1 MIQSGRI
8 SNQQSTSLPEWGV
21 DARWQPPRLSNEV
34 GGYIFLLEEVV
45 ELVLEAP
52 LISSRL
58 RAEIWD
64 PISSSE
70 DSSAPTPA
78 RGSLLGNAGV
88 TSERLVMAEDELASP
103 PASVPSSLDK
113 LGLLTPQLKLSTLSP
128 WIWKTKYIII
138 FTILHIGDSNP
149 NPKKKKIFVSQNEW
163 CHRSYFFHC
172 GAVTVVTA
180 GMTTATTTTEYF
192 SHSICSQILL
202 NRVSRNFTKSDLTK
216 GMTLKKSQEV
226 RNCDMSVSQKK
237 NRQFKFSTSVSGAIY
252 TKWIYQLEVWKKKS
266 SKRNDIK

>member
-1 MIQSGRI
+1 M
-8 SNQQSTSLPEWGV
+8 TY
-21 DARWQPPRLSNEV
+21 RWQPPRLSNEV

-58 RAEIWD
+58 RADICD

-103 PASVPSSLDK
+103 PASVPSSLDR

-128 WIWKTKYIII
+128 WIWKKKYHEK
-138 FTILHIGDSNP
+138 L
-149 NPKKKKIFVSQNEW
+149 NPKWEMSTTLLFSLWSYRSNY
-163 CHRSYFFHC
+163 HRHDNSDYTNWILFPF
-172 GAVTVVTA
+172 
-180 GMTTATTTTEYF
+180 
-192 SHSICSQILL
+192 SICSQILL
-202 NRVSRNFTKSDLTK
+202 NPDIRD
-216 GMTLKKSQEV
+216 
-226 RNCDMSVSQKK
+226 
-237 NRQFKFSTSVSGAIY
+237 Y
-252 TKWIYQLEVWKKKS
+252 TKTES
-266 SKRNDIK
+266 